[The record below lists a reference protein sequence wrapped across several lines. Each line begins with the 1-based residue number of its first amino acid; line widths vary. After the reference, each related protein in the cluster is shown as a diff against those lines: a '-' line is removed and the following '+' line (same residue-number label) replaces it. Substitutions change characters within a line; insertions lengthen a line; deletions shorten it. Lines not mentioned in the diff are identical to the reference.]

1 MPLICSSGVVL
12 EPKLDGEAEAE
23 GSSELVILG
32 FGVAREVAV
41 PKTPPSVAPPSAA
54 ACDAEDTLI
63 TRQSYSTH

>member
-1 MPLICSSGVVL
+1 MPLNFSSGIALNAEL
-12 EPKLDGEAEAE
+12 EGEAVAE
-23 GSSELVILG
+23 GSKEFVALG

-41 PKTPPSVAPPSAA
+41 PKTPPSVASPSAA